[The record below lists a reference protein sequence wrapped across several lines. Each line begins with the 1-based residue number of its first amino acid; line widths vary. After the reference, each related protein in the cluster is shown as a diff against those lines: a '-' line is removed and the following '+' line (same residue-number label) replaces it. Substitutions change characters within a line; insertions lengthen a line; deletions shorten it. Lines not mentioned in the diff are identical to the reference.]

1 MVNNKGEEMY
11 RYLEL
16 SQFFI
21 VSVSV
26 GIIIILLFSL
36 EKPDVN
42 NQSVSPEESIMFGDL
57 IPSQSN
63 P

>member
-1 MVNNKGEEMY
+1 VVENKSEEMY

-26 GIIIILLFSL
+26 GIIIILLFSW
-36 EKPDVN
+36 EKPEVN
-42 NQSVSPEESIMFGDL
+42 NQSVSLQESIIFGDL

>member
-1 MVNNKGEEMY
+1 MVENKSEEMY

-26 GIIIILLFSL
+26 GIIIILLFSW
-36 EKPDVN
+36 EKPEVN
-42 NQSVSPEESIMFGDL
+42 NQSVSLQESIIFGDL